1 MLRSCASSEGLR
13 PGVLKTYSSDDSL
26 SEAERP
32 PGTGMTVSCER
43 LRGSWYRPLGSVAKG
58 SVGPCREGGESY
70 KAAADDADEGCECE
84 GKKPLTDVCLADEQ
98 AVGGVRCSGRLSL
111 QSGSE
116 DVDLEQS
123 P

>member
-1 MLRSCASSEGLR
+1 MGGREG
-13 PGVLKTYSSDDSL
+13 
-26 SEAERP
+26 
-32 PGTGMTVSCER
+32 
-43 LRGSWYRPLGSVAKG
+43 
-58 SVGPCREGGESY
+58 GPWREGGESY
-70 KAAADDADEGCECE
+70 KAAAEDAEGGCEE
-84 GKKPLTDVCLADEQ
+84 KKPFTGACLADEQ